1 MSSRN
6 LPGGIPSNNPSAAVT
21 QKPPPELVEEEEK
34 QGEGTLPKQQPII
47 LKKQISLHGGAAT
60 RLSSLESL
68 GEKSIDH
75 AFRSHN
81 FSQQ

>member
-6 LPGGIPSNNPSAAVT
+6 LPGIPSNNPSAAVT
-21 QKPPPELVEEEEK
+21 QKPELEEEEK
-34 QGEGTLPKQQPII
+34 QGTLPKPII
-47 LKKQISLHGGAAT
+47 LKKQISLHGGGGGAAT

-68 GEKSIDH
+68 GERSIDN

-81 FSQQ
+81 FS